1 MYEFN
6 REAFA
11 KYRKKSGLTQDDL
24 AERLGINEGT
34 VKYWTRKTNPS
45 TPDEK
50 MITKIA
56 QILSVNPAELVI
68 LDDKF
73 KKGITDKIVPSF
85 RPFIG
90 KASCGVPTTYYYEDV
105 EMLPAPE
112 SSGKN
117 AYYVEAD
124 GTSMSPRINDGDL
137 IMCDPD
143 VEVNSGDIVHFT
155 WDGENGIKKY
165 LNVGG
170 TVMLQP
176 INSEYPP
183 IIVTDAYELNMVKCV
198 RREEKL

>member
-1 MYEFN
+1 MYKLRQEDF
-6 REAFA
+6 
-11 KYRKKSGLTQDDL
+11 KTLYKSKGYTQKDVATAIGVSVD
-24 AERLGINEGT
+24 T
-34 VKYWTRKTNPS
+34 VKGWTRNDGGKRSPDDGNIKALAKLLNTNI
-45 TPDEK
+45 DQFADIDQE
-50 MITKIA
+50 
-56 QILSVNPAELVI
+56 
-68 LDDKF
+68 F
-73 KKGITDKIVPSF
+73 KKLVTRTPSF

-124 GTSMSPRINDGDL
+124 GNSMSPRINDGDL

-143 VEVNSGDIVHFT
+143 VEVNHGDIVHFT

-176 INSEYPP
+176 LNSEYHP